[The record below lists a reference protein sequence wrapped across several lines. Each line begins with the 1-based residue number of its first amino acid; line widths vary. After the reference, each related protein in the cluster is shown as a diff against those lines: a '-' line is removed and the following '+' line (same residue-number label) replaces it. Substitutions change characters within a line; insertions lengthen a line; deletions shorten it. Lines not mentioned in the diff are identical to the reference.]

1 MGDIEVYNFVHFPK
15 CETNRAGRIRVAI
28 VQRSNPKVDTGTL
41 VILAFSTTAGVLVEF
56 YDFVI
61 YGFAAAS
68 AFPSI
73 FFPGLPPTRALVLSY
88 LAFGAGFPARL
99 VGAFIFGHFGDRAG
113 RKTAFVTNILIVGVT
128 TCLTGLLPGYAKWGL
143 AAPIL
148 LVSLRILQGIGVGG
162 EFGGAAALLAE
173 FGAKRQSRAFW
184 TSLAT
189 LGMPLG
195 FMSATAVMLVLNKTF
210 SENGW
215 RVAMLLSAVIV
226 IPALVA
232 RVKLADSPLFE
243 QLKERQQLARAP
255 SLAVFRTHTA
265 SVILVAIALAFMQM
279 DAYVSGTFS
288 VSFMKFAGIPLVTTS
303 ILLLFSRIF
312 QVVGIF
318 ISGPLAD
325 LLKRRV
331 VAYSA
336 IAITTILSYP
346 FALAVLGKRVLL
358 IAILQSLITF
368 FGVGLLDGLA
378 PILTSESFPTRLRY
392 SGSGISYSLSA
403 ILGGAIAPSFLAG
416 LIGNDVLHRWFY
428 VPVVYTVYC
437 VAAML
442 ALLFIRET
450 RDLKMEDIDQEAP
463 LCVKVPTEA
472 SLN

>member
-1 MGDIEVYNFVHFPK
+1 MAIEQQSKP
-15 CETNRAGRIRVAI
+15 
-28 VQRSNPKVDTGTL
+28 SVDTGTL

-56 YDFVI
+56 YDFQI

-113 RKTAFVTNILIVGVT
+113 RKIAFVTNIFVVGVT
-128 TCLTGLLPGYAKWGL
+128 TCLTGLLPGYATLGL

-148 LVSLRILQGIGVGG
+148 LVFLRIVQGIGVGG
-162 EFGGAAALLAE
+162 EFGGASALLAE
-173 FGAKRQSRAFW
+173 FGAKRRSRAFW
-184 TSLAT
+184 TSLAN

-195 FMSATAVMLVLNKTF
+195 FMSATAIMLALNKTF
-210 SENGW
+210 TDTGW
-215 RVAMLLSAVIV
+215 RIAMLLSAVIV

-232 RVKLADSPLFE
+232 RFKLADSPIFE

-255 SLAVFRTHTA
+255 SLAVFRTHAA
-265 SVILVAIALAFMQM
+265 SVMLVAIALAFMQM

-288 VSFMKFAGIPLVTTS
+288 ISFMKFAGIPLATTA
-303 ILLLFSRIF
+303 ILLMFSRIF
-312 QVVGIF
+312 DVLGIF
-318 ISGPLAD
+318 VSGPLAD
-325 LLKRRV
+325 LLKRRA
-331 VAYSA
+331 VAYAA

-346 FALAVLGKRVLL
+346 FVLAVLGRRVLV

-368 FGVGLLDGLA
+368 FGVGLLHGLA
-378 PILTSESFPTRLRY
+378 PILTSESFPTRFRY
-392 SGSGISYSLSA
+392 SGGGISYSLSA
-403 ILGGAIAPSFLAG
+403 ILGGAIAPPFLAG

-428 VPVVYTVYC
+428 IPVVYGVYC

-442 ALLFIRET
+442 SLLFIRET
-450 RDLKMEDIDQEAP
+450 RDLTMQDLDQEAGP
-463 LCVKVPTEA
+463 
-472 SLN
+472 SLKLSAGKAVC

>member
-1 MGDIEVYNFVHFPK
+1 MAIEQQSKP
-15 CETNRAGRIRVAI
+15 
-28 VQRSNPKVDTGTL
+28 SVDTGTL

-56 YDFVI
+56 YDFQI

-113 RKTAFVTNILIVGVT
+113 RKIAFVTNIFVVGVT
-128 TCLTGLLPGYAKWGL
+128 TCLTGLLPGYATLGL

-148 LVSLRILQGIGVGG
+148 LVFLRIVQGIGVGG
-162 EFGGAAALLAE
+162 EFGGASALLAE
-173 FGAKRQSRAFW
+173 FGAKRRSRAFW
-184 TSLAT
+184 TSLAN

-195 FMSATAVMLVLNKTF
+195 FMSATAIMLALNKTF
-210 SENGW
+210 TDTGW
-215 RVAMLLSAVIV
+215 RIAMLLSAVIV

-232 RVKLADSPLFE
+232 RFKLADSPIFE

-255 SLAVFRTHTA
+255 SLAVFRTHAA
-265 SVILVAIALAFMQM
+265 SVMLVAIALAFMQM

-288 VSFMKFAGIPLVTTS
+288 ISFMKFAGIPLATTA
-303 ILLLFSRIF
+303 ILLMFSRIF
-312 QVVGIF
+312 DVLGIF
-318 ISGPLAD
+318 VSGPLAD
-325 LLKRRV
+325 LLKRRA
-331 VAYSA
+331 VAYAA

-346 FALAVLGKRVLL
+346 FVLAVLGRRVLV

-368 FGVGLLDGLA
+368 FGVGLLHGLA
-378 PILTSESFPTRLRY
+378 PILTSESFPTRFRY
-392 SGSGISYSLSA
+392 SGGGISYSLSA
-403 ILGGAIAPSFLAG
+403 ILGGAIAPPFLAG

-428 VPVVYTVYC
+428 MPVVYGVYC

-442 ALLFIRET
+442 SLLFIRET
-450 RDLKMEDIDQEAP
+450 RDLTMQDLDQEAGP
-463 LCVKVPTEA
+463 
-472 SLN
+472 SLKLSAGKAVC